1 VATSRPNRQSGKR
14 LPKKRQNLA
23 TEYFYVQRN
32 VEKSSE
38 KQVFTYS
45 EKQKIIGT
53 HCAYSV
59 VSLFDHRSGEKN
71 GSY

>member
-1 VATSRPNRQSGKR
+1 MFKEMLKNRQ
-14 LPKKRQNLA
+14 
-23 TEYFYVQRN
+23 
-32 VEKSSE
+32 

-53 HCAYSV
+53 YCAYSV

>member
-1 VATSRPNRQSGKR
+1 MATSRPNRQSGKR
-14 LPKKRQNLA
+14 VPKKRQNLA
-23 TEYFYVQRN
+23 TEYFLFQRN
-32 VEKSSE
+32 VEKLSE
-38 KQVFTYS
+38 KQAFTNS
-45 EKQKIIGT
+45 EKQKIVGM